1 VLSSMN
7 DVALVTGAAGALG
20 AEVAR
25 TLSGRGCKLV
35 LVDTERGVPR
45 MTELAKRLGSVTVV
59 AGDIALEATWAEAM
73 PRIEREAGALPS
85 LGALVAGGWR
95 GGKALHEEA
104 NDDTWRAMMTAN
116 VDTVHATLR
125 ALLPSMVTRGRGSI
139 VVVGSRVA
147 AQPATSAR
155 SAAYAASKAAVVAL
169 AQAVAAEVLDHGV
182 RVNAVLPS
190 TMDTPANRASMPKA
204 DPSRW
209 VSLSSAAGVIAFLLS
224 DEARDISGAA
234 LPLYGRA

>member
-1 VLSSMN
+1 M
-7 DVALVTGAAGALG
+7 
-20 AEVAR
+20 
-25 TLSGRGCKLV
+25 
-35 LVDTERGVPR
+35 
-45 MTELAKRLGSVTVV
+45 VV
-59 AGDIALEATWAEAM
+59 
-73 PRIEREAGALPS
+73 
-85 LGALVAGGWR
+85 
-95 GGKALHEEA
+95 
-104 NDDTWRAMMTAN
+104 
-116 VDTVHATLR
+116 
-125 ALLPSMVTRGRGSI
+125 RGRGSI
-139 VVVGSRVA
+139 VVVGSRAA

-190 TMDTPANRASMPKA
+190 TMDTPANRASMPKV

-224 DEARDISGAA
+224 DDARDISGAA